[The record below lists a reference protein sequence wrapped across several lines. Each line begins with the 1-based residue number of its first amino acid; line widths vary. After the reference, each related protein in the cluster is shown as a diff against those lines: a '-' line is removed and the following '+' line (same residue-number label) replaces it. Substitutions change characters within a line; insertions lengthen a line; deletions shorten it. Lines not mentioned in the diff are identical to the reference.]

1 MAIYFCSDGRLTDLV
16 GEKYW
21 KYTIY
26 RERINIFKR
35 DHNYRE
41 QRPELQREVPVNQY
55 EMRYLFWAKRR

>member
-1 MAIYFCSDGRLTDLV
+1 MSIYFCSDCRLTDLV

-21 KYTIY
+21 KCTIY

-41 QRPELQREVPVNQY
+41 QRLELQREVPVNQY
-55 EMRYLFWAKRR
+55 EM